1 MLIKREMDAHKMKKK
16 YMIIFSFMLLL
27 SACNNK
33 DKPNYLENVTTIQNN
48 YYDFTNS
55 STNEQ
60 ITSLETNF
68 TDEFYHGYSFD
79 FDPDEYYTTSELIEG
94 LTDEDIKKLT
104 TLNLIIDNS
113 FNESFI
119 ELSDNITELNLVVND
134 DVDIA
139 ILEYAKKL
147 EKLHVYGSR
156 GFSHKISGIEVLPFI
171 PTLSSLYFESIGN
184 DINLEQLSGCSYL
197 SELVI
202 HDCHSVLV
210 CESKYLD
217 TIETLVIM
225 ETPCNDMDNIG
236 SFTKLRTLI
245 IYNCR
250 INDISFINNL
260 SNLERLVL
268 SGITGTELCQLKN
281 IEKLTYLDISAADGE
296 EEHWITNEAKKE
308 WLIDWICKL
317 SLLNEL
323 HISEKSFSDDEII
336 IIKNALPKC
345 EIVIE

>member
-1 MLIKREMDAHKMKKK
+1 MKKK
-16 YMIIFSFMLLL
+16 YMIIILCFMLLL
-27 SACNNK
+27 SACNN
-33 DKPNYLENVTTIQNN
+33 DKQNYLENVTTQKNSH
-48 YYDFTNS
+48 YDFTDS

-60 ITSLETNF
+60 LTSLETTF
-68 TDEFYHGYSFD
+68 TDEVYHEYSFN
-79 FDPDEYYTTSELIEG
+79 FEPDEYYTTSELIEG

-104 TLNLIIDNS
+104 ILNLIIDNS

-119 ELSDNITELNLVVND
+119 KLSDNITELNLVVND

-147 EKLHVYGSR
+147 EKLHIYGSR
-156 GFSHKISGIEVLPFI
+156 GSSHKISGIEALQFI
-171 PTLSSLYFESIGN
+171 PTLSSVYFESIGN

-202 HDCHSVLV
+202 QDCHSVLI

-236 SFTKLRTLI
+236 GFTKLSTLI
-245 IYNCR
+245 IYNCK
-250 INDISFINNL
+250 INNILFINTL
-260 SNLERLVL
+260 SNLEKLVL
-268 SGITGTELCQLKN
+268 SGITGTELCQLNN

>member
-1 MLIKREMDAHKMKKK
+1 M
-16 YMIIFSFMLLL
+16 
-27 SACNNK
+27 
-33 DKPNYLENVTTIQNN
+33 
-48 YYDFTNS
+48 
-55 STNEQ
+55 
-60 ITSLETNF
+60 
-68 TDEFYHGYSFD
+68 
-79 FDPDEYYTTSELIEG
+79 
-94 LTDEDIKKLT
+94 
-104 TLNLIIDNS
+104 
-113 FNESFI
+113 
-119 ELSDNITELNLVVND
+119 VVND

-139 ILEYAKKL
+139 ILEHAKKL

-171 PTLSSLYFESIGN
+171 PKLSSLYFESIGN

-202 HDCHSVLV
+202 QDCHSVSI

-225 ETPCNDMDNIG
+225 ETPCDGMDNIG

-245 IYNCR
+245 IYYCK

-268 SGITGTELCQLKN
+268 SGITGTELCQFKN

-296 EEHWITNEAKKE
+296 EDHWITNEAKRE

-323 HISEKSFSDDEII
+323 HISEKSFSDDEVI